1 MSDCKCADDN
11 ERESNNIDDGNAN
24 LKKDG
29 EPFKALSSSH
39 AGQQLLTGEG
49 GAAGLIIIIMSTM
62 MITMIKIFVIRKR
75 WNIWRVFWQFFATF
89 LSSLQNLEERQRY
102 NIRPNDLWGSS
113 RLGSQSCPLKLQ
125 RSNQVRVRSRR
136 LREHTWWGTSTVTKR
151 YKRTWHD
158 TFEWLKI
165 QILEIQ
171 LNIQYL
177 QCDDNDSLSP
187 WVKPG
192 FYS

>member
-75 WNIWRVFWQFFATF
+75 
-89 LSSLQNLEERQRY
+89 
-102 NIRPNDLWGSS
+102 
-113 RLGSQSCPLKLQ
+113 
-125 RSNQVRVRSRR
+125 
-136 LREHTWWGTSTVTKR
+136 
-151 YKRTWHD
+151 
-158 TFEWLKI
+158 
-165 QILEIQ
+165 
-171 LNIQYL
+171 
-177 QCDDNDSLSP
+177 
-187 WVKPG
+187 
-192 FYS
+192 

>member
-11 ERESNNIDDGNAN
+11 ERENNNIDDGNAN

-75 WNIWRVFWQFFATF
+75 
-89 LSSLQNLEERQRY
+89 
-102 NIRPNDLWGSS
+102 
-113 RLGSQSCPLKLQ
+113 
-125 RSNQVRVRSRR
+125 
-136 LREHTWWGTSTVTKR
+136 
-151 YKRTWHD
+151 
-158 TFEWLKI
+158 
-165 QILEIQ
+165 
-171 LNIQYL
+171 
-177 QCDDNDSLSP
+177 
-187 WVKPG
+187 
-192 FYS
+192 